1 MADEQI
7 RDRASGWS
15 IGLALAGI
23 AAAMILL
30 ALSRPPEGSVW
41 WAAVYDLGHAPLF
54 GIVALCVRVAVGAL
68 WGDRLSV
75 PAQYGLAF
83 LLTALLSGLSEAAQI
98 GSENR
103 DANLGDALRD
113 LLGGG
118 ACLLV
123 AAGFEGVW
131 RSGAARAALVLA
143 GISVMGAILAPLGP
157 LAWSYSMR
165 KASLPVIADYTSQ
178 WQQPLLRALRV
189 DLASTVAP
197 ETFTGRSGETVARVR
212 FRQAAWPGVDVV
224 EPWPDWRGYSSL
236 RFQVY
241 AEQPAPRQLVL
252 RIDDEQHDG
261 THRDRFNRSFDIHAG
276 VNDIV
281 VPLADIRRAPKG
293 RELDLS
299 RVDRVL
305 LFSRRPEAA
314 YELLI
319 GPMTLNAEP
328 GEEP

>member
-7 RDRASGWS
+7 NDRAAGWS

-23 AAAMILL
+23 AAAMLFL
-30 ALSRPPEGSVW
+30 ALSRPPQGSVW
-41 WAAVYDLGHAPLF
+41 WAAVYGLGHAPLF
-54 GIVALCVRVAVGAL
+54 GIVALCARVGAGAL
-68 WGDRLSV
+68 SGDRLSV

-83 LLTALLSGLSEAAQI
+83 LVTAALSGLSEAAQI

-103 DANLGDALRD
+103 DADLGDALRD
-113 LLGGG
+113 VLGGA

-178 WQQPLLRALRV
+178 WQQPLMRALRV
-189 DLASTVAP
+189 DLAPIVAP

-241 AEQPAPRQLVL
+241 AEQPAPKQLVL

>member
-1 MADEQI
+1 
-7 RDRASGWS
+7 
-15 IGLALAGI
+15 
-23 AAAMILL
+23 
-30 ALSRPPEGSVW
+30 V
-41 WAAVYDLGHAPLF
+41 
-54 GIVALCVRVAVGAL
+54 
-68 WGDRLSV
+68 
-75 PAQYGLAF
+75 
-83 LLTALLSGLSEAAQI
+83 
-98 GSENR
+98 
-103 DANLGDALRD
+103 
-113 LLGGG
+113 GGG

-131 RSGAARAALVLA
+131 RSGPARAALVLA
-143 GISVMGAILAPLGP
+143 GITLMGAILAPLGP

-165 KASLPVIADYTSQ
+165 KASLPVIADYTSR
-178 WQQPLLRALRV
+178 WQKPLMRPLRV
-189 DLASTVAP
+189 DLSTTVAP
-197 ETFTGRSGETVARVR
+197 EAFTGRSGETVARVR

-224 EPWPDWRGYSSL
+224 EPWPDWRGYASL

-241 AEQPAPRQLVL
+241 AEQPAPKQLVL

-299 RVDRVL
+299 RIDRVL
-305 LFSRRPEAA
+305 VFSRRPDAP

-319 GPMTLNAEP
+319 GPMTLDAEP
-328 GEEP
+328 GEDP